1 MKTLLKAL
9 PIVLL
14 SSLAGHSAQAEIEHE
29 TKKSIALVSSGII
42 GGILGG
48 PLGFIVAGVGGA
60 LVVDAVFDE
69 NSLPEKAPPQ
79 AIAQQVAPEAM
90 TTESLKDDPFVDDFG
105 ESAPSTD
112 LATTTDSDT
121 EITSSEA
128 ADSEAVN
135 TQAVSLTANST
146 DSGVQ
151 LSLLFDTN
159 QDQLSYDMLD
169 TIDGMTEAIMQEP
182 NSLIRID
189 GYADARGS
197 EAFNEDLAYRRAESV
212 ANYLVD
218 NGIDRERI
226 IVRSMGE
233 SQSSPDSD
241 VIAYAKDRKVELRLD
256 RSLTASTAASC
267 NDTDIPMSESCE
279 GVDQAEALGHNLAEL
294 DEGLAQSN

>member
-48 PLGFIVAGVGGA
+48 PVGFIVAGVGGA

-79 AIAQQVAPEAM
+79 AIAQQVAPETM
-90 TTESLKDDPFVDDFG
+90 TKEISTDDPFADDFG
-105 ESAPSTD
+105 ESASSTD
-112 LATTTDSDT
+112 LATNTDSATKITSPETTDS
-121 EITSSEA
+121 EVSNA
-128 ADSEAVN
+128 
-135 TQAVSLTANST
+135 QAVSLTANST
-146 DSGVQ
+146 NSGVQ

-169 TIDGMTEAIMQEP
+169 TIDGMTEAIKQEP

-241 VIAYAKDRKVELRLD
+241 VIAYAKDRRVELRLD
-256 RSLTASTAASC
+256 HSLTASNTASC
-267 NDTDIPMSESCE
+267 DDTNTAINGSCE
-279 GVDQAEALGHNLAEL
+279 AADQSEALGQNLAEL
-294 DEGLAQSN
+294 DEGFAQSH